1 MLNSFLKSSS
11 TISKCTKFYYA
22 CALGHRNQNCQ
33 LSLSFAVSF
42 ALSNSLRIQLL
53 PAIYSAHCIFR
64 FCINIAWSILSNIRF
79 VQCRFHSNV
88 DSLYFFIL
96 VALKFAPTICVCVSP
111 FPLSRPPSVRHYSF
125 RLNQNSLLLSQ
136 NIFFFFEYTFSH

>member
-88 DSLYFFIL
+88 DSLFFYSL
-96 VALKFAPTICVCVSP
+96 CLEVRPNNMCLCFTFPSLSPSICA
-111 FPLSRPPSVRHYSF
+111 
-125 RLNQNSLLLSQ
+125 SLLIPSQ
-136 NIFFFFEYTFSH
+136 SKLFAFVAEHFFLL